1 MSKHKTLK
9 NPTPKQ
15 TTQFIKN
22 AIKNQKLLTITA
34 KCEVDYQGRADGYL
48 PLGERITI
56 LKPDGT
62 TLVHQK
68 NNSDPTNWQPPGSRP
83 TVHKQKNKVILRS
96 ERTSPNET
104 LDITLHKVIHTA
116 SYNLKDGAELT
127 LNKQEAQM
135 QKKIT
140 KNPEIIEKGLR
151 IIEAERKTGYGRID
165 LFGRDSQGN
174 NVIIE
179 LKRKR
184 VGPKAVDQLQ
194 RYIDY
199 YKEKGYKNLR
209 GILVSPSITP
219 NAQNRIKNQNFE
231 HIKLKPPKTKPKKIK
246 TLDQFKNKKQ

>member
-1 MSKHKTLK
+1 MGKINTLEK
-9 NPTPKQ
+9 PTPEK
-15 TTQFIKN
+15 TTRFIKN
-22 AIKNQKLLTITA
+22 AIKKSKLLTIA
-34 KCEVDYQGRADGYL
+34 GKCEVDYQGRADGYL

-68 NNSDPTNWQPPGSRP
+68 NNSDPINWQPPGSRP
-83 TVHKQKNKVILRS
+83 SVKTQNKKVELKS

-104 LDITLHKVIHTA
+104 LTITIHETLHTT
-116 SYNLKDGAELT
+116 SYNLTDGAQLT
-127 LNKQEAQM
+127 LNKQESQM
-135 QKKIT
+135 QKQIT
-140 KNPEIIEKGLR
+140 KNPEIIEEGLR

-199 YKEKGYKNLR
+199 YQEKGYKNIR

-219 NAQNRIKNQNFE
+219 NAQKRIEDQKLE
-231 HIKLKPPKTKPKKIK
+231 HIKLEPPKTKPQRIK
-246 TLDQFKNKKQ
+246 TLDQFKNQQ